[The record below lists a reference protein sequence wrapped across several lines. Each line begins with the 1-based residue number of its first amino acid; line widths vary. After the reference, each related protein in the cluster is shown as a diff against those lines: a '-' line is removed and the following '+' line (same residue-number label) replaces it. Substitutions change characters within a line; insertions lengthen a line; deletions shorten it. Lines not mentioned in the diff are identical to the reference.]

1 MYGSID
7 AHAALGRRYLIGD
20 ENTPYANRVLWRPE
34 GSIQAALAMGHYC
47 QAARIA
53 VAQIDGGSSLP
64 FTETVRLSS
73 DQGTQGQ
80 SGDDDELLQYIK
92 LQADAGEAGALMQMG
107 RLYYAGQ
114 RGIPREADRAL
125 EYFQQAAEQ
134 GVPEAEFNIGV
145 MESRGEGA
153 TGEVDQAAAYEHFER
168 AADGGHVP
176 AQNGLGVMNLHGQAN
191 TTRNATKARQY
202 FQMAADQGDGDGM
215 ANLAAILTNGDASTT
230 PGGHHRSASEIIEDK
245 IKAKAEAFR
254 WAELAAAGGHTKASI
269 LLGDFFR
276 DGVGTMPDAE
286 QAAWM
291 YRKVAERAPSLG
303 LVLRQAL
310 E

>member
-1 MYGSID
+1 
-7 AHAALGRRYLIGD
+7 
-20 ENTPYANRVLWRPE
+20 
-34 GSIQAALAMGHYC
+34 
-47 QAARIA
+47 
-53 VAQIDGGSSLP
+53 
-64 FTETVRLSS
+64 
-73 DQGTQGQ
+73 
-80 SGDDDELLQYIK
+80 
-92 LQADAGEAGALMQMG
+92 MQMG

-202 FQMAADQGDGDGM
+202 FQMAADQGDCDGM

-245 IKAKAEAFR
+245 IKAKVEAFR